1 MALFSRRA
9 PPAPAPAR
17 LVPPPP
23 PADRPVTPL
32 PGRAVNPLSRAV
44 HPREQYPRHFDFLM
58 RDLFQRGEQPEQ
70 WQVISADES
79 RLDEDGMDIDFTL
92 LRTGTDE
99 VHRRRVVVRQAKLVA
114 ITDC

>member
-1 MALFSRRA
+1 MPLFPRRA
-9 PPAPAPAR
+9 PPAAPIPLAPTPAPQS
-17 LVPPPP
+17 
-23 PADRPVTPL
+23 RPVTPP

-70 WQVISADES
+70 WQVIAADES

>member
-1 MALFSRRA
+1 MPLFPRRA
-9 PPAPAPAR
+9 PPPPVPLAPRAVPAVR
-17 LVPPPP
+17 PATPP
-23 PADRPVTPL
+23 

-70 WQVISADES
+70 WQVIAADES
-79 RLDEDGMDIDFTL
+79 RLDDDGMDVDFTL
-92 LRTGTDE
+92 LRTGTDA

-114 ITDC
+114 IQDC